1 MVEFKSWRDYYI
13 FLKDYCNFSC
23 LNCYYSG
30 AGVDLSKEHTDSE
43 YAYLFCME
51 SISMVRLDL
60 MSLCAK
66 WVDED
71 TGKSLEEYGDA
82 PLFKLSDDVINKLN
96 ETNKKWTID
105 ELRALTNGNEV
116 GKEESS

>member
-23 LNCYYSG
+23 LNCYYG
-30 AGVDLSKEHTDSE
+30 GTHVDLSKEHTDSE
-43 YAYLFCME
+43 YAHVFCRE

-71 TGKSLEEYGDA
+71 TGKSLEEFIDA
-82 PLFKLSDDVINKLN
+82 PLFELSDDVINKLD
-96 ETNKKWTID
+96 ETGKKWTID
-105 ELRALTNGNEV
+105 ELRALLNGDEI
-116 GKEESS
+116 GKEESN